1 MDLMIPL
8 RNMGVDSNLL
18 DALHDLL
25 DFSDEQNQAS
35 HHAPSR
41 QYVRE
46 AKAMSATPADVK
58 ETQNAYIFVIDVPG
72 LKSDQIKVH
81 LEDDNV
87 LVVCGERKREKERDK
102 GVRYLRMERRLGKYL
117 KKFVL
122 PENADVEKI
131 SAECQ
136 DGVLTIVVEKKPPPE
151 LKKPK
156 IVQVRIGD
164 SQEGQQGQGGQWGQE
179 GQSGG
184 QGDQWGQK
192 GQGGQEGQ
200 GGQDGNS
207 R

>member
-1 MDLMIPL
+1 MDFMMPL
-8 RNMGVDSNLL
+8 KNMGVDTNLL

-35 HHAPSR
+35 HQAPSR
-41 QYVRE
+41 RYVRE

-58 ETQNAYIFVIDVPG
+58 ETPNAFIYVIDVPG
-72 LKSDQIKVH
+72 LKSDQIKVQ

-87 LVVCGERKREKERDK
+87 LVVCGERKREKERDR
-102 GVRYLRMERRLGKYL
+102 GVKYLRMERRLGKYL

-122 PENADVEKI
+122 AENADTEKI

-136 DGVLTIVVEKKPPPE
+136 DGVLTVVVDKKPPPE
-151 LKKPK
+151 PKKRK
-156 IVQVRIGD
+156 TVEVRVVG
-164 SQEGQQGQGGQWGQE
+164 SEGGQGGQLGLE

-184 QGDQWGQK
+184 QGV
-192 GQGGQEGQ
+192 QGGFLGDEGGAQKQE

-207 R
+207 HI